1 MAVMARECGAYRFV
15 RPSPNTFWTR
25 RFGAARRAGLEDL
38 RAEKDHYLAVDGTMI
53 PRLIAQGAVRSQT
66 ALASR
71 ISRVAAA
78 ATSNAA
84 AQQSSS
90 RWFASYPPH
99 EVVGLPALSPT
110 MESGSIAS
118 WNVAEGEAF
127 AAGDSLANIE
137 TDKATVDLEATDDGY
152 IAKILAEAGSGDI
165 NCGEPILITVE
176 EEEDV
181 AAFKDYVVEASS
193 EPAAAVEEAAPP
205 APAPAVEAAPPAPAS
220 PPAAAPAPAAAGERV
235 VASPR
240 AHTLAKEKGYGEISA
255 LRIVGTGPG
264 GRIIAQDVLDYD
276 PASAPAVSAAAPA
289 VAEQAAA
296 PAAAPS
302 APPLPE
308 PVSGDGYTD
317 YALPAAA
324 LELASRLHAS
334 KQNVPHYY
342 LTIDLTMDALLDLR
356 SQLNATTKAE
366 EGEGISVND
375 LLMKAAAAAMK
386 TVPAANASWMDSFV
400 RVYDSV
406 DVNVVVGSGS
416 ALYSPVIRDVGR
428 RGLRAVSDDVAAA
441 SAAVAGDGED
451 AVDPSTV
458 PGFGDVGT
466 FTMVNLGMFGVK
478 SCAPI
483 IREPQACA
491 LAIGA
496 IEERIVPNDDPDADE
511 IYKEAC
517 MMTATLSCDHR
528 VVDGA
533 VGAQWLAAFKG
544 HVENPVTL
552 LL

>member
-1 MAVMARECGAYRFV
+1 
-15 RPSPNTFWTR
+15 
-25 RFGAARRAGLEDL
+25 
-38 RAEKDHYLAVDGTMI
+38 MI
-53 PRLIAQGAVRSQT
+53 PRLIAQGAVRSRT
-66 ALASR
+66 ASAALASR
-71 ISRVAAA
+71 IPRAAAA
-78 ATSNAA
+78 ATSGAR
-84 AQQSSS
+84 QSP

-118 WNVAEGEAF
+118 WNVSEGDSF

-137 TDKATVDLEATDDGY
+137 TDKATVDLEATDDGFV
-152 IAKILAEAGSGDI
+152 AKILAEAGSGDI
-165 NCGEPILITVE
+165 NCGEPILVTVE

-181 AAFKDYVVEASS
+181 AAFKDFVAEGA
-193 EPAAAVEEAAPP
+193 EPPAAEEEAAP
-205 APAPAVEAAPPAPAS
+205 PAPAVEAAPPAAAPAS
-220 PPAAAPAPAAAGERV
+220 PPAAAPAPAATGERV

-240 AHTLAKEKGYGEISA
+240 AHTLAKQKGYGEISA
-255 LRIVGTGPG
+255 LRIVGTGLG
-264 GRIIAQDVLDYD
+264 GRIIAQDVMDYD
-276 PASAPAVSAAAPA
+276 PASAPAAPA
-289 VAEQAAA
+289 AETVATAPQAAAA
-296 PAAAPS
+296 PAAPA
-302 APPLPE
+302 APLPE

-317 YALPAAA
+317 YALPPAA
-324 LELASRLHAS
+324 LELASRLHSS

-386 TVPAANASWMDSFV
+386 TVPAANASWMDSFI

-428 RGLRAVSDDVAAA
+428 RGLKSVSDDVAAA
-441 SAAVAGDGED
+441 AAAVAGDDDGES
-451 AVDPSTV
+451 ADPSSV

-496 IEERIVPNDDPDADE
+496 IENRIVPNDDPDADE
-511 IYKEAC
+511 IYKESC

-533 VGAQWLAAFKG
+533 VGAQWLSAFKG